1 MKRATTNAD
10 ITNNTTSDTRSWAH
24 SHASVAN
31 GGQEGESEGKMRVV
45 LDMKLGVFGP
55 KGIKETITVIRR

>member
-1 MKRATTNAD
+1 MKRATTNAN
-10 ITNNTTSDTRSWAH
+10 ITNNSSSAWAH
-24 SHASVAN
+24 SHVSVAN

-45 LDMKLGVFGP
+45 LKMKLGVFGT